1 MPLFITEPDTSLSGT
16 TTRPITGGNTVAVAG
31 TTTSTSSS
39 SPWAFLDGLSDTFS
53 QGANN
58 ILAALAN
65 REVSRIADTD
75 NLQTST
81 GDVFDNPHDSVPQ
94 VEQSVFQKYKK
105 EIAIGVGIFA
115 LGIIVIVASKK

>member
-16 TTRPITGGNTVAVAG
+16 TTRPITGGNTVTVAG
-31 TTTSTSSS
+31 TTSTGSS

-58 ILAALAN
+58 ILGALAN

-81 GDVFDNPHDSVPQ
+81 GDVFDNPQDSVPQ
-94 VEQSVFQKYKK
+94 VQQSVFEKYKK
-105 EIAIGVGIFA
+105 EIAIGAGVLA
-115 LGIIVIVASKK
+115 LSIIVIVASRK